1 MSPILAG
8 EYELLNRRTGE
19 FEKAWIKA
27 PIEPSHID
35 DFNDHWRPIFKG
47 RIEELKQAN
56 EYTPERIEELQIQ
69 DAHWS
74 WPKKR
79 EVRANRLDW
88 ASFAI
93 EADGH
98 TQGLMFLELTG
109 VGQEESQ
116 RKKPIV
122 KVDLLATAPW
132 NRAGLVD
139 KPKYRGVGLLLMAA
153 AVSKSVADEF
163 GGRIGL
169 HALPQSERFYRE
181 VCGMADLGVDKT
193 RMRYFEMTEE
203 RAKKFMERDW

>member
-1 MSPILAG
+1 MSEAFVQ
-8 EYELLNRRTGE
+8 EFELFNRRTGE
-19 FEKAWIKA
+19 FEAAWLKA
-27 PIEPSHID
+27 PIDASHID

-56 EYTPERIEELQIQ
+56 EYTAERIEELNIQ

-88 ASFAI
+88 TSFAI

-116 RKKPIV
+116 RKRPIV
-122 KVDLLATAPW
+122 KIDLLATAPW

-139 KPKYRGVGLLLMAA
+139 KPKYRGVGLVMIGAA
-153 AVSKSVADEF
+153 ISKSVADEF

-181 VCGMADLGVDKT
+181 VCGMTDLGVDNT
-193 RMRYFEMTEE
+193 RMRYFEMTEAQ
-203 RAKKFMERDW
+203 AKAFTERDW